1 MDIEKLATSA
11 VKESI
16 SLTDVLSPFINDGD
30 KEPSWDG
37 NIYIHEDKRK
47 NKIGIKKVP
56 VQVKG
61 EIRKIVPLKKKPKY
75 SVSLTDLN
83 NWLNDGGIMLFVV
96 YFDEK
101 GENKTIYYSALLPIL
116 IRQIM
121 SFARG
126 KKTSSIP
133 LKEFPLDNDKK
144 VGILLDYYNHKQKQT
159 SFANAPLYSAEE
171 LAQKGVLENITISA
185 TGYGKRSEI
194 DVDSLFL
201 SKDVYMYAKVK
212 GVAILQPLPDVAM
225 DVSIWKNVY
234 AEVRVKDKVYYSEYK
249 AVRNADGTN
258 IFIGKSL
265 SLKLTPEKR
274 VGTLDFRLKG
284 TLSDY
289 IKDTECIIAIIENKE
304 LSINKAIFQF
314 DDIGDASVD
323 QYKQSLIYYKDVKKM
338 LNLLGV
344 NGEIECDNL
353 SEMDN
358 NNIRNFT
365 NALVMG
371 GDIGFP
377 NNNNDMIFGRFQ
389 LANLVVLIWADK
401 IKKNSKSYRLQ
412 SFFSDHKVALF
423 EEDDT
428 KKEKP
433 YSISHYA
440 IMKKNDFL
448 EATNIDYKKII
459 EDISQNDSSPIVTN
473 QLILFML
480 EMLKAYDEQ
489 KNKNEEL
496 LETAEKYC
504 DWLTKNSKDSSDIM
518 TLNRLQIIRRRR
530 QLNDSE
536 KLQLNEIRKKST
548 INSIKCG
555 ASILL
560 GKMEIAQ
567 KFFEKMSENEKE
579 AFLDYPICY
588 FGKPNYIKTEKAK

>member
-1 MDIEKLATSA
+1 
-11 VKESI
+11 
-16 SLTDVLSPFINDGD
+16 
-30 KEPSWDG
+30 
-37 NIYIHEDKRK
+37 
-47 NKIGIKKVP
+47 
-56 VQVKG
+56 
-61 EIRKIVPLKKKPKY
+61 
-75 SVSLTDLN
+75 
-83 NWLNDGGIMLFVV
+83 ML
-96 YFDEK
+96 
-101 GENKTIYYSALLPIL
+101 
-116 IRQIM
+116 
-121 SFARG
+121 
-126 KKTSSIP
+126 
-133 LKEFPLDNDKK
+133 
-144 VGILLDYYNHKQKQT
+144 
-159 SFANAPLYSAEE
+159 
-171 LAQKGVLENITISA
+171 
-185 TGYGKRSEI
+185 
-194 DVDSLFL
+194 
-201 SKDVYMYAKVK
+201 
-212 GVAILQPLPDVAM
+212 
-225 DVSIWKNVY
+225 
-234 AEVRVKDKVYYSEYK
+234 
-249 AVRNADGTN
+249 
-258 IFIGKSL
+258 
-265 SLKLTPEKR
+265 
-274 VGTLDFRLKG
+274 
-284 TLSDY
+284 
-289 IKDTECIIAIIENKE
+289 
-304 LSINKAIFQF
+304 
-314 DDIGDASVD
+314 
-323 QYKQSLIYYKDVKKM
+323 
-338 LNLLGV
+338 
-344 NGEIECDNL
+344 
-353 SEMDN
+353 
-358 NNIRNFT
+358 
-365 NALVMG
+365 
-371 GDIGFP
+371 
-377 NNNNDMIFGRFQ
+377 FGRFQ

-448 EATNIDYKKII
+448 EAANIDYKKII

-504 DWLTKNSKDSSDIM
+504 DWLTENSKDSSDIM

-536 KLQLNEIRKKST
+536 TLQLNEIRKKSA